1 MKVNSDP
8 RDTTTRRQYL
18 TVLPSH
24 FDDGKIG
31 RNHVYEN
38 TSVKSVVEKNSK
50 GNSEVDSTI
59 QTVVMDMVNMVLLP
73 DTPKV
78 ELGASTRVMPAVCLV
93 ERMISGVRKSVV

>member
-1 MKVNSDP
+1 VNSDP

-38 TSVKSVVEKNSK
+38 TSVKSVVEENSK
-50 GNSEVDSTI
+50 GNSEAGSTI
-59 QTVVMDMVNMVLLP
+59 QIVVMDMVNMVLLP
-73 DTPKV
+73 DIPKV
-78 ELGASTRVMPAVCLV
+78 GSGASTRVMPVVCSV
-93 ERMISGVRKSVV
+93 GRMIFGVRKLVV